1 MHDILWFKL
10 VEIGVRGK
18 MLNVIKS
25 IYSNFKSRVKLD
37 NRVCSDFTCCSGV
50 RQGECLSPILFSMYL
65 NDIERE
71 YILKGVEGVDIGM
84 LKLFLL
90 LYADDIILFANDIE
104 NLQLSLN
111 ILKNYFKRW
120 KLKVNTQKTK
130 VMIFRKGGRLWDN
143 ISFYYDRAELEICNK
158 LVYLGVTFTTGG
170 SFHETQNCLAGKG
183 LKAIFKMNKY
193 LYKFTEI
200 SIKHRLDL
208 FDKLIV
214 PILCYGADVWGF
226 IGAPAIDR
234 VHLRFL
240 KTILRVKTGTPNN
253 LVYAELG
260 RQTLRTKPLVQIINY
275 WFKILTSQDTKYI
288 KHVYNFMLQDV
299 EAHPNKFNWAVL
311 DRNLL
316 AELWFLRSLGTTGG
330 GKLQCMYLII

>member
-1 MHDILWFKL
+1 MTNNI
-10 VEIGVRGK
+10 
-18 MLNVIKS
+18 
-25 IYSNFKSRVKLD
+25 
-37 NRVCSDFTCCSGV
+37 CCLGV

-71 YILKGVEGVDIGM
+71 YILKGAEGVDIGM

-90 LYADDIILFANDIE
+90 LYADDIILFANDKE
-104 NLQLSLN
+104 NLQLSRN
-111 ILKNYFKRW
+111 ILENCCKRW

-130 VMIFRKGGRLWDN
+130 VMVFRKGGRLRDN
-143 ISFYYDRAELEICNK
+143 ISFYYDGAELKIVNK
-158 LVYLGVTFTTGG
+158 FVYLGVTFTTGG
-170 SFHETQNCLAGKG
+170 SFHETQNCLAGNG

-193 LYKFTEI
+193 LYKFTDI
-200 SIKHRLDL
+200 SIKHRLDR

-214 PILCYGADVWGF
+214 PILCYGADCWGF
-226 IGAPAIDR
+226 IQAPAIER

-240 KTILRVKTGTPNN
+240 KTILRVKTSTPND

-260 RQTLRTKPLVQIINY
+260 RQTLRTKRLVQIINY

-299 EAHPNKFNWAVL
+299 EAHPNKVN
-311 DRNLL
+311 
-316 AELWFLRSLGTTGG
+316 
-330 GKLQCMYLII
+330 